1 LALKSTGSEYMDLR
15 RILQVLKRHVLVVL
29 ACVIVGGLAS
39 AFYTSREDRLY
50 ESSAEIFVA
59 ATSSREAE
67 TGLGSNDLV
76 QSRLSSYTQLV
87 STPRVE
93 ALIRTQLAIPEGQPV
108 ASSITATVVPGSVLL
123 SITVT
128 DPDPQHAADVA
139 NSAAANLSTVVNELE
154 SLGTDKE
161 GSSTV
166 LTAVTRAATPTSNAV
181 SPVPSRNL
189 ALGIGLGLLI
199 GVAVAGLRE
208 LLDRRFRSVEELVET
223 SGLTLLGVVPADRSF
238 GSSPDVILDAPQSLS
253 AERFRQIR
261 TNLRYAAVDS
271 PPKTIAV
278 VSSVPSE
285 GKSLSAINLAS
296 ALAQGDASVI
306 LVDADLRRPAAAKY
320 LGLESRPGLTE
331 VLLGDLPYDDALRT
345 KGGMSVLPSG
355 TIPPNPA
362 DLLASHQMRALLT
375 KDLSQA
381 DYVVIDCPPLLPVTD
396 AATLAA
402 QVDAVVFVVG
412 MDRASRD
419 DVRRSMEMLRAVDAR
434 VLGVIANRVKGS
446 NLSDA
451 YSYLYTYESKGQ
463 SGRRRAKK
471 RRGRPSEAATP
482 QPAETL
488 SE

>member
-1 LALKSTGSEYMDLR
+1 LALYSTGSEYMDLR

-29 ACVIVGGLAS
+29 ACVIVGGLVS
-39 AFYTSREDRLY
+39 AFYTSRQDRLY

-59 ATSSREAE
+59 ATPARDTDA
-67 TGLGSNDLV
+67 GLGSNDLV

-87 STPRVE
+87 STPRIE
-93 ALIRTQLAIPEGQPV
+93 ALIRGQLAIPEGRPV
-108 ASSITATVVPGSVLL
+108 ASSISAEVVPGSVLL
-123 SITVT
+123 SIIVT

-154 SLGTDKE
+154 ALGTGKE

-166 LTAVTRAATPTSNAV
+166 RTAVTRAAVPSSEAV

-208 LLDRRFRSVEELVET
+208 LLDRRFRSVEELVAT
-223 SGLTLLGVVPADRSF
+223 TDLTLLGVVPADRSF
-238 GSSPDVILDAPQSLS
+238 GSNPDAILDAPQSLS

-285 GKSLSAINLAS
+285 GKTLSAINLAS
-296 ALAQGDASVI
+296 ALAQGDASVV

-320 LGLESRPGLTE
+320 LGLNSRPGLTE
-331 VLLGDLPYDDALRT
+331 VLLGDLSYDDALRT

-362 DLLASHQMRALLT
+362 DLLASHQMRSLLA
-375 KDLSQA
+375 KDLARA

-402 QVDAVVFVVG
+402 QVDAVVLVVG

-419 DVRRSMEMLRAVDAR
+419 DVRRSIEMLRAVDAR
-434 VLGVIANRVKGS
+434 VLGVIANRVRS
-446 NLSDA
+446 ANLSDA
-451 YSYLYTYESKGQ
+451 YSYLYTYETKGET
-463 SGRRRAKK
+463 GRRRGKK
-471 RRGRPSEAATP
+471 RRGRGSVPASAQPNEMPSG
-482 QPAETL
+482 
-488 SE
+488 

>member
-1 LALKSTGSEYMDLR
+1 MDLR

-29 ACVIVGGLAS
+29 ACVIVGGLA
-39 AFYTSREDRLY
+39 AGLYTNREERLY

-59 ATSSREAE
+59 AAASQESTS
-67 TGLGSNDLV
+67 TLGSNDLV
-76 QSRLSSYTQLV
+76 QSRLASYTQLV

-93 ALIRTQLAIPEGQPV
+93 TLIRDQLKIPEGTPV
-108 ASSITATVVPGSVLL
+108 ASSISAMVLPGSVLL

-139 NSAAANLSTVVNELE
+139 NSAATNLSVVVNELE
-154 SLGTDKE
+154 ALGTGKE
-161 GSSTV
+161 GTETV
-166 LTAVTRAATPTSNAV
+166 LTSVTRAATPSGDAV

-199 GVAVAGLRE
+199 GIAIAGLRE
-208 LLDRRFRSVEELVET
+208 LLDRRFRSVEELVST
-223 SGLTLLGVVPADRSF
+223 TGLTLLGVVPADRSF
-238 GSSPDVILDAPQSLS
+238 GSNPDAILDAPQSLA

-261 TNLRYAAVDS
+261 TNLRYAAVDA

-296 ALAQGDASVI
+296 ALAQGESSVI
-306 LVDADLRRPAAAKY
+306 LVDADLRRPNAAKY
-320 LGLESRPGLTE
+320 LGIESRPGLTE
-331 VLLGDLPYDDALRT
+331 VLLGDMTFDDALRS

-362 DLLASHQMRALLT
+362 DLLASHHMRALLT
-375 KDLSQA
+375 KELGQA

-419 DVRRSMEMLRAVDAR
+419 DVRRSIEMLKAVDAR
-434 VLGVIANRVKGS
+434 VLGVIANRVKGAS
-446 NLSDA
+446 VSDA
-451 YSYLYTYESKGQ
+451 DSYLYTYETKASKG
-463 SGRRRAKK
+463 RRKGGK
-471 RRGRPSEAATP
+471 GRPAPAPAPVSPSPSPSE
-482 QPAETL
+482 
-488 SE
+488 